1 MLLLDNFHSL
11 CHQFQGQVE
20 SMLAFNEDVFGTIR
34 ETEEKNIIYLFGVN
48 NPEKKNV
55 KKLYICTLMKFSIYE
70 ICNNQDT
77 NGDNRYLKEFKMFEN
92 NLRSPMGLIMLGKSV
107 DDILIEHVK
116 FLGDMKSPLGVIIM
130 LESWK
135 EKSGVFYE
143 IAGETLKLARNL
155 NRVEFDQKT
164 ADLRKEYGAK
174 ARNLDKIEIVKDKFV
189 ITKNLTRVIL
199 SSVEPAQN
207 AIQIETSNDCIKEEP
222 NRFPYKLH
230 TKYYVSPKSDFQV
243 FFLDGQLIALKI
255 NYKEK
260 EFETFKKFVLEE
272 AQSKGTFLLS
282 TSVLKETSEI
292 KKDFWRLL
300 VQCRTRDPYFLINL
314 SGITNKKTIILT
326 LKDNV
331 SDEQIVNA
339 EPFLFKDL

>member
-1 MLLLDNFHSL
+1 
-11 CHQFQGQVE
+11 
-20 SMLAFNEDVFGTIR
+20 
-34 ETEEKNIIYLFGVN
+34 
-48 NPEKKNV
+48 
-55 KKLYICTLMKFSIYE
+55 
-70 ICNNQDT
+70 
-77 NGDNRYLKEFKMFEN
+77 
-92 NLRSPMGLIMLGKSV
+92 MGLIMLGKSV
-107 DDILIEHVK
+107 EDILIEHVK
-116 FLGDMKSPLGVIIM
+116 FLADMKSPLGVIIM

-143 IAGETLKLARNL
+143 IGSETLKVARDL

-164 ADLRKEYGAK
+164 ADLRKEYGPK
-174 ARNLDKIEIVKDKFV
+174 SRNLDKIEVVKDKFV

-260 EFETFKKFVLEE
+260 EFEAFKKFVLEE

-300 VQCRTRDPYFLINL
+300 VQCKTRDPYFLINL
-314 SGITNKKTIILT
+314 SGITNKKTIILS
-326 LKDNV
+326 LKENV